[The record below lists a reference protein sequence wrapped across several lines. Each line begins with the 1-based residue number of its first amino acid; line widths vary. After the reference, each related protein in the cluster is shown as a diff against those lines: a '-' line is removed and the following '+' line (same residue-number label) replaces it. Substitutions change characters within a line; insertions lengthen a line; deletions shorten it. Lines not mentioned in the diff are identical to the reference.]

1 MAEVNTS
8 DEQIVQSSQGR
19 SHHRS
24 EGTQHIAIVGAG
36 ICGLTTALALSTRGH
51 KVTVLE
57 RDLPPPD
64 GNADAAFFDW
74 QRRGAAQFR
83 HPHAFLGLMCNLMAD
98 NYPELLAAYLK
109 AGARKFHFE
118 EMLPDHLRKAYVAEP
133 GDERL
138 WMLLCR
144 RATIETVLRRQ
155 VSRAENVTILN
166 RQRVIGVQTDTLR
179 PGHPLNVTG
188 VLRDKDSPF
197 SADVVLDASGRAS
210 KFPRW
215 FADAG
220 IEIAEE
226 RDDAEIVYYTRHYRL
241 KPGISEPP
249 RDSDKPGA
257 GDLGFLKYGVFPGDH
272 GNFAF
277 ILCFPTAEKALKEAI
292 RDGATFDAICQHIP
306 GMNAWIGDDRAEP
319 TTPSFGIGEI
329 HAVWRHYLQNN
340 EDGTAD
346 KANSTPV
353 ATNFFAVGDSAIRTN
368 PLYGRG
374 CSTGTLHAHILA
386 DVLDATS
393 DPIQRAQLFATRSEQ
408 ELRPIF
414 KASLLEDRRGIA
426 RAKAEMAGR
435 ALDKPKTL
443 KEWFGAAFGDALA
456 AAARNEL
463 HVIRGLNRTI
473 NLLEKPGDF
482 LNEKRVKRTV
492 FRYMLRGRK
501 RNAAARRQPGL
512 TRDQAFS
519 LINSRS

>member
-1 MAEVNTS
+1 MSELNTS
-8 DEQIVQSSQGR
+8 RPNIVQSSAKTQQ
-19 SHHRS
+19 
-24 EGTQHIAIVGAG
+24 TAKQTAKQHIAIVGAG

-57 RDLPPPD
+57 RDLPPPE

-83 HPHAFLGLMCNLMAD
+83 HPHAFLGLMCNLLAD
-98 NYPELLAAYLK
+98 NYPDLLEAYLE
-109 AGARKFHFE
+109 AGARKFHFAE
-118 EMLPDHLRKAYVAEP
+118 TLPDHLRASYVPEP

-144 RATIETVLRRQ
+144 RATIETVLRRE
-155 VSRAENVTILN
+155 VARADNVTILN
-166 RQRVIGVQTDTLR
+166 RQRVIGLQTDA
-179 PGHPLNVTG
+179 PLANAPINVTG
-188 VLRDKDSPF
+188 VLRDKDTPF
-197 SADVVLDASGRAS
+197 CADVILDASGRAS

-215 FADAG
+215 FANAG
-220 IEIAEE
+220 VDVAEE

-241 KPGISEPP
+241 KPGMTEPP
-249 RDSDKPGA
+249 RDSNKPGA

-277 ILCFPTAEKALKEAI
+277 ILCFPTAEKGLKEAI
-292 RDGATFDAICQHIP
+292 RDGTTFDAICRRVP

-329 HAVWRHYLQNN
+329 HAVWRHYVTPS
-340 EDGTAD
+340 DGIQAGQ
-346 KANSTPV
+346 PL

-386 DVLDATS
+386 DVLERTS
-393 DPIQRAQLFATRSEQ
+393 DPIKRAQSFATRSEQ

-414 KASLLEDRRGIA
+414 KASLLEDRRGIQ
-426 RAKAEMAGR
+426 RAEAEMAGR
-435 ALDKPKTL
+435 SLDKPKSL
-443 KEWFGAAFGDALA
+443 KAWFGAAFGDALT
-456 AAARNEL
+456 AAAREEL

-482 LNEKRVKRTV
+482 LNEKKIKRTV

-501 RNAAARRQPGL
+501 KNAAARRQPGL
-512 TRDQAFS
+512 TRDQALT
-519 LINSRS
+519 LIDNL